1 MRTDLRVIPASEDK
15 ITDITFTREAPAPL
29 LVAPAT
35 DASDQSYPD
44 ALSEPVLDVD
54 QIQGNILAG
63 FSKDHQTLLFL
74 KITDATTCKQWLKT
88 IIPFIATLEEVL
100 AFNRLFKRIRSRRG
114 ECLTVQATWV
124 NIAFSY
130 QGLSQLT
137 PDAASFTDQAFKS
150 GLAINASDLGDPVN
164 TSDEGNPANWVV
176 GGPNNEA
183 DILVIVAGDDEND
196 LHAEVARIEDSI
208 FAPRTSRGTMTHS
221 GVQVIYKQ
229 HGDTLPAPL
238 TGHEHFGFL
247 DGISQPGIRGR
258 LSDNPRDVL
267 APRQNP
273 NNRDQGKPG
282 QDLLWPGE
290 FVFGY
295 PGQNA
300 QGPVPEA
307 GVIADAGVSW
317 AKNGSFLV
325 FRRLR
330 QDVLAFNTF
339 VQQAATGLGVDSTL
353 LGAKLVGRWKSG
365 APVLRAPQADNQAV
379 GNDDCANNN
388 YEFQGATEPLP
399 DTSSGTLD
407 CTDII
412 SESTPPAH
420 FGPSPGDTT
429 GQICPIAAHTRKAY
443 PRDDVRSSTNTPY
456 QTASPFPLSEANT
469 QTHRLLRRGAPF
481 GKPLLDAAA
490 DSGDRGLLFLAY
502 QTSIERQF
510 EFVTK
515 NWLNSP
521 DFKDPGVGHDPIL
534 GQNNQDPSR
543 ARSFTF
549 LAADGSPHA
558 IELPHDFVI
567 PTGGGYFFAPSIHAL
582 ESTVTI

>member
-1 MRTDLRVIPASEDK
+1 MPTNSRVILNGEGKMTNLTSA
-15 ITDITFTREAPAPL
+15 REAPTPL

-44 ALSEPVLDVD
+44 ASSEPVLDVD

-74 KITDATTCKQWLKT
+74 KITDATACKQWLKA

-137 PDAASFTDQAFKS
+137 PDAASFTDRAFKS
-150 GLAINASDLGDPVN
+150 GLATNASDLGDPVN
-164 TSDEGNPANWVV
+164 ASDEGNPANWVV

-196 LHAEVARIEDSI
+196 LRAEVARIEDSI
-208 FAPRTSRGTMTHS
+208 YAPRTSSGTMTRS
-221 GVQVIYKQ
+221 GVRVIYKQ
-229 HGDTLPAPL
+229 HGATLPAPL

-282 QDLLWPGE
+282 QDVLWPGE

-300 QGPVPEA
+300 QRPVPEA
-307 GVIADAGVSW
+307 GVIADAGVPW

-330 QDVLAFNTF
+330 QDVPAFNAF
-339 VQQAATGLGVDSTL
+339 VEETAPGLGVDPTL

-365 APVLRAPQADNQAV
+365 APVLRATQADNQAI
-379 GNDDCANNN
+379 GHDDCANNN
-388 YEFQGATEPLP
+388 FEFQGATPPLP

-407 CTDII
+407 CTAID
-412 SESTPPAH
+412 SESTPPTQ
-420 FGPSPGDTT
+420 FGPSTGDTT
-429 GQICPIAAHTRKAY
+429 GQTCPIGAHIRKAY
-443 PRDDVRSSTNTPY
+443 PRDDVRSSTNATY
-456 QTASPFPLSEANT
+456 QTASPLPLSEEDT

-481 GKPLLDAAA
+481 GKPLLSIEA

-543 ARSFTF
+543 VRSFAF
-549 LAADGSPHA
+549 VAADGSLHS

-567 PTGGGYFFAPSIHAL
+567 PTGGGYFFAPSIDAL
-582 ESTVTI
+582 ESTVTA